1 MNGNKQWDGHTEMYD
16 EYGNDISMG
25 EVGSFIQ
32 FLECTLENMISLL
45 NELFGSGVSKES
57 SLMQICSD
65 DVNKLDIIKD
75 GVEKRFGV
83 CITSADIV
91 KSSNI
96 AEFTDIVAKVKESPR
111 FPVSEKDLRKEQ
123 LYTIA
128 KTGNIQSFDVLV
140 KAEKKLKNSLDTI
153 KDIKAPI
160 NIIGYDNWFLNA
172 TQPFVTHGKLKE
184 VVIKMDENT
193 HDVVSNLG
201 TAIECTN
208 TWIDEICK
216 MLIWIIQIE
225 NDIYGITEESA
236 SETLRL
242 SKLLSQE
249 GANVDNLAE
258 VAAMEQSKRRRVQQ
272 KIKEFKSDIEGK
284 IEFLNE
290 VHKSLLSQFE
300 EYKSAIDKKLESANI
315 ALEQKAG
322 AYFNDLNVKI
332 SDSLKEYESTRQNIV
347 DLLTEENRK
356 RTEEFESMKS
366 SQGQFIET
374 MKSRI
379 EQKSAEIDK
388 TASSF
393 IEDQTEL
400 ANQTQKR
407 VKLYQ
412 VISIIAC
419 AISVASIIVA
429 IFV

>member
-1 MNGNKQWDGHTEMYD
+1 MNENFQ
-16 EYGNDISMG
+16 SM
-25 EVGSFIQ
+25 Q
-32 FLECTLENMISLL
+32 YQDCTLENMIILF
-45 NELFGSGVSKES
+45 NELFGPCVSQES
-57 SLMQICSD
+57 RLIDICSD

-91 KSSNI
+91 KSANV
-96 AEFTDIVAKVKESPR
+96 AEFTDIVAKILESPR
-111 FPVSEKDLRKEQ
+111 FPVSEKELRKEQ
-123 LYTIA
+123 LSMIANDKSLQPLIGQLKSAAERLEESKEEIDNIQAPIDSIESFVGLVKKGAFQEVVVKLDKNTHNVA
-128 KTGNIQSFDVLV
+128 KT
-140 KAEKKLKNSLDTI
+140 
-153 KDIKAPI
+153 
-160 NIIGYDNWFLNA
+160 
-172 TQPFVTHGKLKE
+172 
-184 VVIKMDENT
+184 
-193 HDVVSNLG
+193 LG
-201 TAIECTN
+201 EAIECTN

-258 VAAMEQSKRRRVQQ
+258 VAAMEQSKRRKVQQ
-272 KIKEFKSDIEGK
+272 RIKEFKSDIEGK

-290 VHKSLLSQFE
+290 VHRNLLAQFE
-300 EYKSAIDKKLESANI
+300 EHKRAIDKKIESASL

-322 AYFNDLNVKI
+322 AYFNDLNNKI
-332 SDSLKEYESTRQNIV
+332 SDSLKQYESTRQSIM
-347 DLLTEENRK
+347 DLLTEENHK
-356 RTEEFESMKS
+356 RADEFESMKNTQGRFFDTMNS
-366 SQGQFIET
+366 SF
-374 MKSRI
+374 
-379 EQKSAEIDK
+379 EQKSARIDE

-393 IEDQTEL
+393 IKDQTEL

-412 VISIIAC
+412 TISIIAC
-419 AISVASIIVA
+419 VVSVASLIIA